1 MDDCKII
8 PDTFRGIGFDT
19 ECWPDKT
26 EETIF
31 FHHGDRRMKAV
42 SAEAVEE
49 FIAYWENQIQ
59 VAREYVANGFNPNT
73 HEWKK
78 T

>member
-1 MDDCKII
+1 MTDSFKIL
-8 PDTFRGIGFDT
+8 DTFRGIGFDT

-31 FHHGDRRMKAV
+31 FHHGDKRMP
-42 SAEAVEE
+42 SASPESVAE
-49 FIAYWENQIQ
+49 FIAYYENQIQ
-59 VAREYVANGFNPNT
+59 VAREYVMNSCNPRT

-78 T
+78 